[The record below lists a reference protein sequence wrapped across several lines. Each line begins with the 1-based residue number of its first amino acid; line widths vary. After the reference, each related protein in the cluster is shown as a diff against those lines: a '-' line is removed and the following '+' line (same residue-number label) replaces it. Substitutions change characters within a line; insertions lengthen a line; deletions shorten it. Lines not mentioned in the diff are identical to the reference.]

1 MIVPFYV
8 KLNKFYCIGVMNWL
22 KVIYYDFLSSTS
34 FVNVKISYYWFNRR
48 ELLEKDTYHNRG
60 GTEKTSEYYMA
71 NKDVIKKKANSK
83 YRNLSEEEKEAQR
96 EYRQNRYK
104 KMKPS

>member
-1 MIVPFYV
+1 
-8 KLNKFYCIGVMNWL
+8 MNWL

-71 NKDVIKKKANSK
+71 NKDVIKKKQIVSTETCQK
-83 YRNLSEEEKEAQR
+83 KKKKHKENIGKIDTKR
-96 EYRQNRYK
+96 
-104 KMKPS
+104 

>member
-48 ELLEKDTYHNRG
+48 KLLEKDTYHNRG

-71 NKDVIKKKANSK
+71 NKDVIKKSK
-83 YRNLSEEEKEAQR
+83 
-96 EYRQNRYK
+96 
-104 KMKPS
+104 